1 MAVGQQDV
9 RSIIDSQQM
18 TFLQYATIFTCFLM
32 NMLDGMDV
40 LVISFS
46 ATSISKAWDISPQ
59 ALGVVFSAALV
70 GMTIGA
76 LFVAPLADRIG
87 RKAMILICALTM
99 GLSIYATSMTENVT
113 QLMIMRFVS
122 GLGIGGMLASVS
134 TLASEYAP
142 NKSKDF
148 WVGLV
153 MGGYPVGAVFAG
165 LIAAEVIP
173 TYGWRVMFQIAGIA
187 TLVTIPLVLFFL
199 TESLEYLVKKRPP
212 NALKK
217 VNRILKRMDLVPF
230 SELPVIETGA
240 TATGGVR
247 KLFSNAFKKQTLI
260 LWLAFFTAFG
270 TLYFLLSWIPK
281 LTTAAGMP
289 EHLGIYSGTIF
300 NLGSFLGILAIGG
313 LAIKFGLRRMI
324 LIFFVGAAILMCLFG
339 QFTGSAMVL
348 VMFALIGFAFQGGF
362 NVLYAVA
369 ARIYPAE
376 IRTTG
381 VGWAIGAGRLGAV
394 IAPIAAGYLV
404 AAGLSIGSMFIIF
417 AVPSLIAGLAT
428 ISIPSKALM

>member
-1 MAVGQQDV
+1 MATGPIDV
-9 RSIIDSQQM
+9 KSIIDSQQM
-18 TFLQYATIFTCFLM
+18 TFIQYSTIFSCFIM

-46 ATSISKAWDISPQ
+46 ANSISQAWNISPQ

-70 GMTIGA
+70 GMTLGA
-76 LFVAPLADRIG
+76 LLVAPLADRIG

-99 GLSIYATSMTENVT
+99 GLSIYATSLVGTVT
-113 QLMIMRFVS
+113 QLMLLRFIS

-153 MGGYPVGAVFAG
+153 MGGYPIGAVLSG
-165 LIAAEVIP
+165 LVAAEVIP
-173 TYGWRVMFQIAGIA
+173 TYGWRSMFQFAGIA
-187 TLVTIPLVLFFL
+187 TLITIPLVLFFL
-199 TESLEYLVKKRPP
+199 AESLEYLVKKRPRK
-212 NALKK
+212 ALDK
-217 VNRILKRMDLVPF
+217 VNQILSRMKLQPF
-230 SELPVIETGA
+230 HELPTINEHPA
-240 TATGGVR
+240 SSGGVR
-247 KLFSNAFKKQTLI
+247 HLFGGAFRKQTLI
-260 LWLAFFTAFG
+260 LWVAFFTAFG

-313 LAIKFGLRRMI
+313 LAMKYGLRRMI
-324 LIFFVGAAILMCLFG
+324 MIFFVGAAILMCLFG
-339 QFTGSAMVL
+339 QFTGSTMVL
-348 VMFALIGFAFQGGF
+348 IMFSLIGFAFQGGF

-369 ARIYPAE
+369 ARIYPVE

-394 IAPIAAGYLV
+394 ISPIVAGYLV
-404 AAGLSIGSMFIIF
+404 AADLPCLLFLRYP
-417 AVPSLIAGLAT
+417 V
-428 ISIPSKALM
+428 